1 MTTPKK
7 LYEITDQP
15 LSLDDVAARVSRPNC
30 GAITTF
36 GGIVRGETVTTEG
49 PRSTD
54 FLAYEA
60 YTEMA
65 EQMLSRIGDEIK
77 QQWPKVELVS
87 IVHRT
92 GRLEIG
98 EPSVVIA
105 VSTPHRGDGCFEACR
120 YAIERLK
127 AIVPI
132 WKQENWSDGAVWI
145 EGPQQPELT
154 AGSGAGTAHA
164 GNSTA
169 GSSP

>member
-1 MTTPKK
+1 MP
-7 LYEITDQP
+7 
-15 LSLDDVAARVSRPNC
+15 
-30 GAITTF
+30 
-36 GGIVRGETVTTEG
+36 VRGRPDRQLLQTALL
-49 PRSTD
+49 RSLRQAVYAPENIGH
-54 FLAYEA
+54 FGLAYEA

-65 EQMLSRIGDEIK
+65 EQMLARIGDEIK
-77 QQWPKVELVS
+77 QQWPKVEVVS

-132 WKQENWSDGAVWI
+132 WKQENWTDGAVWI

-154 AGSGAGTAHA
+154 AGPGAGLAQE
-164 GNSTA
+164 
-169 GSSP
+169 

>member
-65 EQMLSRIGDEIK
+65 EQMRSFMND
-77 QQWPKVELVS
+77 
-87 IVHRT
+87 
-92 GRLEIG
+92 LEIVMIPDCG
-98 EPSVVIA
+98 HW
-105 VSTPHRGDGCFEACR
+105 TQQEAPD
-120 YAIERLK
+120 ATTGLIIDWL
-127 AIVPI
+127 AT
-132 WKQENWSDGAVWI
+132 
-145 EGPQQPELT
+145 L
-154 AGSGAGTAHA
+154 
-164 GNSTA
+164 
-169 GSSP
+169 

>member
-1 MTTPKK
+1 MTGSTTGPKK

-36 GGIVRGETVTTEG
+36 GGIVRGETVTQEG
-49 PRSTD
+49 LRSTD

-65 EQMLSRIGDEIK
+65 EQMLARIGDEIK
-77 QQWPKVELVS
+77 QQWPKVEAVS

-98 EPSVVIA
+98 ETSIFIA
-105 VSTPHRGDGCFEACR
+105 VAAPRRKAAFAGCSHI
-120 YAIERLK
+120 IERIKEILP
-127 AIVPI
+127 V
-132 WKQENWSDGAVWI
+132 WKKEVWDGGEEWI
-145 EGPQQPELT
+145 H
-154 AGSGAGTAHA
+154 GA
-164 GNSTA
+164 
-169 GSSP
+169 